1 VAAPPLWKYGA
12 RDANPRRVGPLQF
25 FAQQVDMKDE
35 NPELLQEQFQAT
47 AAPPELAPAQAG
59 ERVTVTLD
67 RGLAGKRFFP

>member
-1 VAAPPLWKYGA
+1 
-12 RDANPRRVGPLQF
+12 
-25 FAQQVDMKDE
+25 MKDE